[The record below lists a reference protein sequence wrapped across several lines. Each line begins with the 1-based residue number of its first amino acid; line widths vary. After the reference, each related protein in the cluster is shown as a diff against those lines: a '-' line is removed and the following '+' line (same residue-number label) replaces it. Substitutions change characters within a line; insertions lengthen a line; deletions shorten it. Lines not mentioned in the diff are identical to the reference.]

1 MKMKKVLAVVLA
13 LCMVFVF
20 MAGCGGSNGGNESA
34 ETPAEPQQ
42 LTMGTMGATG
52 GYMML
57 GTAIASIVNDNMGD
71 QVYITPVQESLGSVG
86 NIKAIASG
94 ERELGI
100 ASSNVCLDAAEA
112 RTPDFPE
119 PVTNVNAW
127 FTAHYGITYSV
138 ASKASGIQTWKDF
151 EGKTVAIG
159 SFGSNDAYLAENIFF
174 PAAGVD
180 ISKVKIEYLGMSD
193 ACTAIADG
201 QIDAYIGTGA
211 PKVSAVLSLTESR
224 ETVFVPMDQAAIDKC
239 LEDYPEFIIK
249 NMEQSDMPSM
259 IMGAESYPTVAMKH
273 VVIVSS
279 DMDED
284 LVYNMTKYVFE
295 NLDKVREVKAEFAVI
310 TLEEAAQGTGIPLH
324 PGALRYFE
332 EMGVA

>member
-1 MKMKKVLAVVLA
+1 MKMKRLLVVVLA
-13 LCMVFVF
+13 LCMIFVF
-20 MAGCGGSNGGNESA
+20 AACGGSSSGGDEA
-34 ETPAEPQQ
+34 PAEPVEVQQ

-57 GTAIASIVNDNMGD
+57 GTAIASIVNENMGD
-71 QVYITPVQESLGSVG
+71 LVYITPVQESLGSVG
-86 NIKAIASG
+86 NIKAIQSG

-100 ASSNVCLDAAEA
+100 ASSNVCLDAADA

-138 ASKASGIQTWKDF
+138 ASASSGIKTWKDF

-224 ETVFVPMDQAAIDKC
+224 DTVFVPMDQAAIDKC
-239 LEDYPEFIIK
+239 LQDYPEFIIK
-249 NMEQSDMPSM
+249 NMEQSDMPAM
-259 IMGAESYPTVAMKH
+259 IMDAESYPTVAMKH

-295 NLDKVREVKAEFAVI
+295 SLDKVQEVKAEFSVI
-310 TLEEAAQGTGIPLH
+310 TLDEAAKGTGIDIH
-324 PGALRYFE
+324 PGALKYFKE
-332 EMGVA
+332 QGVA

>member
-1 MKMKKVLAVVLA
+1 MKMKKLLIVVLA
-13 LCMVFVF
+13 LCMIFVF
-20 MAGCGGSNGGNESA
+20 AGCGGSSGGDSGS
-34 ETPAEPQQ
+34 EPVEIQQ

-57 GTAIASIVNDNMGD
+57 GTAIASIVNENMGD

-86 NIKAIASG
+86 NIKAIQSG

-100 ASSNVCLDAAEA
+100 ASSNVCLDAKDA

-119 PVTNVNAW
+119 PVENVNAW

-138 ASKASGIQTWKDF
+138 ASKDSGIATWKDF

-159 SFGSNDAYLAENIFF
+159 SYGSNDAYLAENIFF

-180 ISKVKIEYLGMSD
+180 VSKVKIEYLGMSD

-224 ETVFVPMDQAAIDKC
+224 DTVFVPMDQAAIDKC

-295 NLDKVREVKAEFAVI
+295 NLDKVQEVKAEFSVI
-310 TLEEAAQGTGIPLH
+310 SLEEAPNGTGIDIH
-324 PGALRYFE
+324 PGALKYFK